1 MNVFRVKVSN
11 EALNE
16 EQLKIFCKYENLT
29 EQEYY
34 PDNKSYFKT
43 CVKVGARFVSGCSFD

>member
-1 MNVFRVKVSN
+1 MVSN

-29 EQEYY
+29 EQEHY
-34 PDNKSYFKT
+34 PDNKSHFKT
-43 CVKVGARFVSGCSFD
+43 GVKVGARFVSGCSFN